1 MKQQSGFTLIELI
14 VVIVILGIL
23 AATALPRFSDLS
35 KDARVAKMQGVTAA
49 LKSAS
54 AVFHATW
61 LVKGSPTA
69 TAVTLEGTT
78 IPYINGYPDVGGDG
92 PAADAATAAAAS
104 GIYLAAGLS
113 SDYDVTTTAATA
125 TTLSILPDA
134 NHTACV
140 VTYTQ
145 AGAGAAPTID
155 ASAITTTNC

>member
-35 KDARVAKMQGVTAA
+35 RDARVAKMQGVTAA

-61 LVKGSPTA
+61 LVQGSPTA
-69 TAVTLEGTT
+69 AAVLLEGLP
-78 IPYINGYPDVGGDG
+78 IPYQNGYPDVGGDG
-92 PAADAATAAAAS
+92 PAADAAVAAVGS

-113 SDYDVTTTAATA
+113 GDYDVTTTAATA
-125 TTLSILPDA
+125 TKLTILPDA
-134 NHTACV
+134 THAACV

-145 AGAGAAPTID
+145 AGAGGAPVID
-155 ASAITTTNC
+155 SSAVTTANC